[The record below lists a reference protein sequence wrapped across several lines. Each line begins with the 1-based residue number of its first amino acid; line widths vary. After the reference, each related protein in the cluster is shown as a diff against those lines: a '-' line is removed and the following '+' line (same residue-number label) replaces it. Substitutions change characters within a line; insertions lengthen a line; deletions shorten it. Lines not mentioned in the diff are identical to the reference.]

1 MNAHTSVGP
10 LDRAAR
16 VYIAGHRGLVGSALL
31 RTFAGAGFTNLL
43 VRSRAELDLT
53 DRAATFDFVLESR
66 PQVVIDAAARVG
78 GILANDTYPADF
90 LSENLQIQVNLLDA
104 AVAARVPRLLFL
116 GSSCIY
122 PKLAPQP
129 IPESALLTGP
139 LEPTNDAYAIA
150 KIAGILAVQA
160 VRRQHGLPWISAMPT
175 NLYGPGDNFSP
186 SGSHLLPAL
195 IRRYDEAKA
204 SGAPNV
210 TNWGTGTPRRELLHV
225 DDLAS
230 ACLYLLEHFDGPTHV
245 NVGTGID
252 HTIGEIAEMVASA
265 VGYSGETRWDP
276 SKPDGTPR
284 KLLDVSVLREAGWRP
299 SIALRDGIEATVA
312 WYREHAGT
320 VRQSSA
326 TPRCRCDARCS
337 ERDGPASLPNWTGN
351 AISCANCNRIGSVPC
366 SMSGP
371 IRGSTPGVCAARAS
385 RAASSRSS
393 RCPGPLPSCS
403 AAPPRTRCGNAGA
416 VRWAMSMEPSRS
428 TSPATRAP
436 AVPSCRC

>member
-1 MNAHTSVGP
+1 M
-10 LDRAAR
+10 
-16 VYIAGHRGLVGSALL
+16 
-31 RTFAGAGFTNLL
+31 
-43 VRSRAELDLT
+43 RSRAELDLT

-320 VRQSSA
+320 VRQ
-326 TPRCRCDARCS
+326 
-337 ERDGPASLPNWTGN
+337 
-351 AISCANCNRIGSVPC
+351 
-366 SMSGP
+366 
-371 IRGSTPGVCAARAS
+371 
-385 RAASSRSS
+385 
-393 RCPGPLPSCS
+393 
-403 AAPPRTRCGNAGA
+403 
-416 VRWAMSMEPSRS
+416 
-428 TSPATRAP
+428 
-436 AVPSCRC
+436 